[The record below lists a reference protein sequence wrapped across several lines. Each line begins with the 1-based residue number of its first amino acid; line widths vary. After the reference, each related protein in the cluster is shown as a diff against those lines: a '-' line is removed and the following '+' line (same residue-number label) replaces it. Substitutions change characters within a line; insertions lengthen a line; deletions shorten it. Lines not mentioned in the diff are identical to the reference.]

1 MRGFWKK
8 QYKKTNGNNT
18 PIARLL
24 IIIIILSFL
33 LTTNPA
39 QVNAQD
45 GVCLA
50 PFQSVGIP
58 LTELG
63 NSEYIRLDGQNTGF
77 TGGLYP
83 NGSNQRPTAHEQ
95 AGVKLA
101 NSIEP
106 LDSVGHPDYQ
116 NGRIVMVSIGMSN
129 VNAEFDSFTKLA
141 QKESGINPRLLLIN
155 GALGGQ
161 TADKWVDPQALAWQ
175 ELSKTLT
182 RYDVSAQQVQV
193 VWIKQTLTKGG
204 DFPEKTLELQA
215 DLETIIKN
223 IKTIYPNVKL
233 VYLSSRIYSY
243 TYNRGLSPEP
253 NAYET
258 GFAVKWLIEKQIN
271 GDPSLNFDPKIGAVK
286 APYLSW
292 GPYLWADGT
301 NPRADGLVWLPGD
314 LTSDCT
320 HPSESGKQKVAAMLL
335 DFFKNDST
343 TRPWFHPYGVPDVQT
358 PVLEI
363 TGPLPAT
370 ATPTV
375 TSIETLAPT
384 RTNTP
389 IVNATRTPTTT
400 VAAPTKTATSLE
412 TQLITPPADSPGFF
426 EKIWFWLKG
435 LFS

>member
-1 MRGFWKK
+1 MRNNPIKQNQKTINPKK
-8 QYKKTNGNNT
+8 L
-18 PIARLL
+18 IASLIVIITLLPFLL
-24 IIIIILSFL
+24 IS
-33 LTTNPA
+33 NPSA
-39 QVNAQD
+39 VNAQD
-45 GVCLA
+45 GVCTV

-63 NSEYIRLDGQNTGF
+63 KLEYIRMDGSNTGF
-77 TGGLYP
+77 SGGLYP
-83 NGSNQRPTAHEQ
+83 NGSNQRPAAHEQ
-95 AGVKLA
+95 AGVALA

-106 LDSVGHPDYQ
+106 LDSFGHPDYQ
-116 NGRIVMVSIGMSN
+116 NGRIVLLSIGMSN

-141 QKESGINPRLLLIN
+141 QKETGINPRVLLIN

-182 RYDVSAQQVQV
+182 RYDVSAQQVQA

-204 DFPEKTLELQA
+204 DFPDKTLELQA
-215 DLETIIKN
+215 ALETIIKN
-223 IKTIYPNVKL
+223 IKTLYPNVKL

-243 TYNRGLSPEP
+243 TYERGLSPEP
-253 NAYET
+253 VAYET

-271 GDPSLNFDPKIGAVK
+271 GDSSLNFDPKKGAVK

-292 GPYLWADGT
+292 GPYLWADGS

-320 HPSESGKQKVAAMLL
+320 HPSETGKQKVAAMLL

-343 TRPWFHPYGVPDVQT
+343 TRPWFHPYGVPNVQT
-358 PVLEI
+358 PVLEL
-363 TGPLPAT
+363 TGSPPAT

-375 TSIETLAPT
+375 TAIETLAPT

-400 VAAPTKTATSLE
+400 VAAPTKTATSLA
-412 TQLITPPADSPGFF
+412 TPVITPAADPPGFF
-426 EKIWFWLKG
+426 EKIWIWLKG